1 VDAGFFHAHA
11 ESNPTPAGQSELD
24 GTLGLA
30 RLQTPTKA
38 LLLAQVTVAKCLASH
53 DARAVTGIG
62 PGIAVAQAGLTSAEL
77 PDLGAASIPPT
88 EENEP

>member
-1 VDAGFFHAHA
+1 
-11 ESNPTPAGQSELD
+11 
-24 GTLGLA
+24 
-30 RLQTPTKA
+30 
-38 LLLAQVTVAKCLASH
+38 LAQVTVAKCLASH